1 MQRCQRKEATYL
13 SLGNSH
19 FGSSGSS
26 YSETPASMGA
36 SAVEERRVV
45 ILTRGVLEFMEELES
60 ADTCGC
66 HARCNKGKNRK
77 MEM

>member
-1 MQRCQRKEATYL
+1 
-13 SLGNSH
+13 
-19 FGSSGSS
+19 
-26 YSETPASMGA
+26 MGA

-66 HARCNKGKNRK
+66 NTTCKKEEKKKKA
-77 MEM
+77 EM

>member
-1 MQRCQRKEATYL
+1 
-13 SLGNSH
+13 
-19 FGSSGSS
+19 
-26 YSETPASMGA
+26 MGA

-66 HARCNKGKNRK
+66 NARCNKGKKK